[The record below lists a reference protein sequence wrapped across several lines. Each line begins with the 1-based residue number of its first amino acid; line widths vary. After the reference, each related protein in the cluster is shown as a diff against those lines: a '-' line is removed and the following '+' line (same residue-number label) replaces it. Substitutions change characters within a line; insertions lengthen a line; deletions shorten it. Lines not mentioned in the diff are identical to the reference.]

1 MEWYEI
7 KIWIAEN
14 LSLDR
19 DALHIYG
26 ALLIQ
31 LLTAIVTRRAISS
44 PVPWIAALVVALLN
58 EYLDLQHA
66 GAQQWRIDLYRA
78 ASLHD
83 MRNTM
88 ILPTILLLIA
98 RYCPGLL
105 TDRARDPLS
114 PGQEKN

>member
-7 KIWIAEN
+7 KIWFAET

-31 LLTAIVTRRAISS
+31 ILTAIIVRRPLSS
-44 PVPWIAALVVALLN
+44 PLPWIAALIVALLN

-66 GAQQWRIDLYRA
+66 GPQQWSIDLYRA

-88 ILPTILLLIA
+88 ILPTVLLLVA
-98 RYCPGLL
+98 RYWPNLL
-105 TDRARDPLS
+105 TGRTDDQPLVE
-114 PGQEKN
+114 EKD